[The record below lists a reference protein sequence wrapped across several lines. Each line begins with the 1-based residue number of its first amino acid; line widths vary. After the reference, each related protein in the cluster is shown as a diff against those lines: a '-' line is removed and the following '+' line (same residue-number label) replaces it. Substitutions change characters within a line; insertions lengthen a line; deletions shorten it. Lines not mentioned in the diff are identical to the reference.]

1 MAPTSLFDRRLAA
14 LLGALACACTGSVPD
29 DHRPMSMGTGGS
41 GGSMSMDGKTKP
53 TDNPVAPATV
63 SAAEAPMRRLT
74 RSQYT
79 NTVRDLLGITGAV
92 APSDLPGDDTI
103 NDRFHS
109 NTLSPLAA
117 IDVGKYGDA
126 AEAVAGKVAANLG
139 AVLPCDPK
147 TGESACAAQFIAGF
161 GKRAYRRPLTM
172 AEIDLMKTVYA
183 AGGDFPTG
191 IRLVI
196 TAVLQSPKFLYLH
209 ERVPGS
215 DAGKTVAV
223 DPWAMA
229 ARLSYFLLDS
239 MPDEAL
245 FTAAEKGALAT
256 DAQVAAQAMRL
267 MSDPRFRATLVTF
280 HEQWLQLD
288 QLPGTEKDPMLFSAW
303 NPALRD
309 ALGEETR
316 RFVQYVFAEGDHTLA
331 TLLSAPFS
339 FLGGPLY
346 GHYGVAPGAD
356 WAKVDLPKGQRAGL
370 LTQAGLLSTLAH
382 DNRTSFILRG
392 KMVREALFCEAP
404 LMVPPNVPA
413 EPMLDPN
420 ATARQ
425 RSEQH
430 RKDPA
435 CASCHDLFDPIG
447 FAFENY
453 DATGKYRT
461 MDSAGPIDA
470 HVTLTHTA
478 GLDGKTAANAVEL
491 AAILA
496 QADEVRDCVARQWMR
511 FGLGRD
517 DAKEDEPSLGAAVKS
532 FKSGGA
538 KLPDLLLALVRSD
551 SFRFQKVG
559 MP

>member
-1 MAPTSLFDRRLAA
+1 
-14 LLGALACACTGSVPD
+14 
-29 DHRPMSMGTGGS
+29 
-41 GGSMSMDGKTKP
+41 
-53 TDNPVAPATV
+53 
-63 SAAEAPMRRLT
+63 MRRLT
-74 RSQYT
+74 RDQYA
-79 NTVRDLLGITGAV
+79 NTVRDLLGVADAV
-92 APSDLPGDDTI
+92 APSALPGDDTI

-109 NTLSPLAA
+109 NTVSPLAA
-117 IDVGKYGDA
+117 IDVGEYGDA
-126 AEAVAGKVAANLG
+126 AEAVATKAVANLP
-139 AVLPCDPK
+139 AILPCDPK
-147 TGESACAAQFIAGF
+147 ATSESACAQQFIEGF
-161 GKRAYRRPLTM
+161 GKRAYRRPLLP
-172 AEIDLMKTVYA
+172 AEVDLMKTVYA

-196 TAVLQSPKFLYLH
+196 AAVLQSPKFLYLY
-209 ERVPGS
+209 ERVPADG
-215 DAGKTVAV
+215 AGKTVAV

-245 FTAAEKGALAT
+245 FTAAEGGQLAT
-256 DAQVAAQAMRL
+256 DAQVSAQATRL
-267 MSDPRFRATLVTF
+267 MADARFRATLSTF

-288 QLPGTEKDPMLFSAW
+288 QLPGAEKDPTLFPAW
-303 NPALRD
+303 TPALRD

-316 RFVQYVFAEGDHTLA
+316 RFVQYVFTDGDRTLA

-339 FLGGPLY
+339 FLSGPLY
-346 GHYGVAPGAD
+346 AHYGVAPGAD
-356 WAKVDLPKGQRAGL
+356 WARADLPHGQRAGL
-370 LTQAGLLSTLAH
+370 LTQAGLLATLAH

-425 RSEQH
+425 RSAQH
-430 RKDPA
+430 RQDPA
-435 CASCHDLFDPIG
+435 CAACHDLFDPIG

-461 MDSAGPIDA
+461 SDAAGPIDA
-470 HVTLTHTA
+470 SVTLTHTA
-478 GLDGKTAANAVEL
+478 GLDGKMAANAVGL
-491 AAILA
+491 AGILA

-511 FGLGRD
+511 FALGRD
-517 DAKEDEPSLGAAVKS
+517 DAKEDEPSLATAVKA

-551 SFRFQKVG
+551 AFRFQKVG
-559 MP
+559 AP

>member
-1 MAPTSLFDRRLAA
+1 MAPTSLSVARLA
-14 LLGALACACTGSVPD
+14 LLCLTFACTGSVAENQP
-29 DHRPMSMGTGGS
+29 PMSMGEGGGGAGGS
-41 GGSMSMDGKTKP
+41 TVTKP
-53 TDNPVAPATV
+53 KPGDNPIAPAAV

-74 RSQYT
+74 RTQYA
-79 NTVRDLLGITGAV
+79 NTVRDLLGVTGAV
-92 APSDLPGDDTI
+92 APSDLPGDDQI

-117 IDVGKYGDA
+117 IDVGKYADA
-126 AEAVAGKVAANLG
+126 ADAVAAKVAANLT
-139 AVLPCDPK
+139 AILPCDPK
-147 TGESACAAQFIAGF
+147 TGEAACAGQFIEGF

-172 AEIDLMKTVYA
+172 AEIELMKTVYA
-183 AGGDFPTG
+183 AGGDFATG

-209 ERVPGS
+209 ERVPATA
-215 DAGKTVAV
+215 AGKTVAV

-245 FTAAEKGALAT
+245 FAAAEKGALAT
-256 DAQVAAQAMRL
+256 DAQVTAQAMRL
-267 MSDPRFRATLVTF
+267 MGAPRFGATLASF

-288 QLPGTEKDPMLFSAW
+288 QLPGTEKDPMLFPAW
-303 NPALRD
+303 TPALRD

-316 RFVQYVFAEGDHTLA
+316 RFVQYVFTEGDHSLA

-339 FLGGPLY
+339 FLQGPLY
-346 GHYGVAPGAD
+346 AHYGVVPGAD
-356 WAKVDLPKGQRAGL
+356 WARVDLPKGQRAGL
-370 LTQAGLLSTLAH
+370 LTQAGLLATLAH

-392 KMVREALFCEAP
+392 KMVREAIFCEAP

-413 EPMLDPN
+413 EPMLDPS

-435 CASCHDLFDPIG
+435 CASCHELFDPIG
-447 FAFENY
+447 FAFESY

-461 MDSAGPIDA
+461 SDSAGPIDA
-470 HVTLTHTA
+470 RVTLTHTA

-491 AAILA
+491 AGLLA

-517 DAKEDEPSLGAAVKS
+517 DAKEDEPSLATAVKA
-532 FKSGGA
+532 FKAGGA
-538 KLPDLLLALVRSD
+538 KLPDLVLALVRSD
-551 SFRFQKVG
+551 SFRYQKVG